1 MITVLSPCWRSIL
14 LTTTWHVW
22 YTDEHV
28 VTLLAEHTILLPG
41 RRPHINFH
49 VCVLHLKNIHTI
61 VSSLQNILGVRS
73 LQQLAFRVCIM
84 AITRAGAITAAAKAV
99 SKSRENEKRRKS
111 AARTCKWCDCQSGER
126 QSEIRQTDLTGH
138 TEGCACLPVEQ

>member
-1 MITVLSPCWRSIL
+1 M
-14 LTTTWHVW
+14 TTTWHVW

-61 VSSLQNILGVRS
+61 VSSLQNTLGVRS

-84 AITRAGAITAAAKAV
+84 AITRAGAIAAAAKAGQVSV
-99 SKSRENEKRRKS
+99 SKSRENEKGRKS
-111 AARTCKWCDCQSGER
+111 AASTRKWRER
-126 QSEIRQTDLTGH
+126 QSAEQRSEIRQTDQTGH
-138 TEGCACLPVEQ
+138 ADGRACLSEEQ